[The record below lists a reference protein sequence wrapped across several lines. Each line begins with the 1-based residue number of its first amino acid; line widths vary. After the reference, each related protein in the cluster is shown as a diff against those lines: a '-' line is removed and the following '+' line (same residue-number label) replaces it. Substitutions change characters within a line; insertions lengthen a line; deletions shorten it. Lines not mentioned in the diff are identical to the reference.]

1 MIYVPYFLKTDHR
14 KGILILT
21 SNRVGT
27 FDEAFKSRI
36 QLALHYRSL
45 DPPKRHQIWSNFITR
60 LEKLNENANFV
71 EIRSQVDKLATYPM
85 NGRQIRNAFSTA
97 RQLALFEKRTMSS
110 RDLEHV
116 IQVAQKFEN
125 YLLEVKDLI
134 GDDDWARER
143 GDR

>member
-45 DPPKRHQIWSNFITR
+45 DHPKRHQIWSNFIAR
-60 LEKLNENANFV
+60 LEKLNENADFV

-116 IQVAQKFEN
+116 IRVAQKFEN
-125 YLLEVKDLI
+125 YLLEVKDLV